1 MNFLIWR
8 TFNFRF
14 LRYRC
19 LLLKNNILHHRA
31 PRTTA
36 TWTLHHLSWRA
47 VTSYRCHLQN
57 NFLHHRA
64 PQTAAPWTLHHQPCR
79 AVTSYRCH
87 HLENNKSLHHRAHQ
101 TAVHIVWTM
110 RWCSVQRAMWYIWII
125 FIIIY
130 YVVY

>member
-47 VTSYRCHLQN
+47 VTSYRCNLQN

-79 AVTSYRCH
+79 
-87 HLENNKSLHHRAHQ
+87 HRKILVPVLSTPFAYYPQ
-101 TAVHIVWTM
+101 V
-110 RWCSVQRAMWYIWII
+110 I
-125 FIIIY
+125 FR
-130 YVVY
+130 VVISTPHGVVISNPWG